1 MKEEK
6 KTEIKAKII
15 KPQEGYQEKFVTSN
29 IDIVIGGGA
38 AGVGKTS
45 AAVISSGYY
54 LDIKEF
60 RALYVRKN
68 LGELKGGGSMTE
80 EFKKIYPP
88 SIIARTTMSDNPEVE
103 FNSGAKVVMTHM
115 NDESIAA
122 ITERVKGWQ
131 YDFIYLDELTAYQ
144 WTTFTYLLSRNRGS
158 AGIKPLFRATTNP
171 KKNSWVRK
179 LIEWYIDEDG
189 FIDPEK
195 DGVVRYMYYERGGV
209 EDIIWG
215 NSKEEVYQKVKDRID
230 RQMRAS
236 GTEFMSPYDFI
247 KSFTFIK
254 GKLGENKILLKDQPQ
269 YLGSLAMAG
278 GAQAE
283 QLLEGNW
290 NVDEEEEMELPIT
303 RQMAESV
310 FDIDPN
316 PSGKRYIT
324 ADIAMGGEDNTVI
337 LAWEGFHVLDA
348 TIVAGKNLD
357 SPMVIS
363 LIRNMQAKHS
373 IGDFNV
379 IYDSVGQG
387 NFVGGYIRGAI
398 AYNSNR
404 APIGQG
410 RARYYHMKTQCA
422 EKLIDMIKYG
432 VISIDPTLAARIYK
446 HKHIKKVLTF
456 REEFIA
462 ECTVI
467 RFYPPL
473 DNGKLRVIE
482 KKDMCRLLGKN
493 RSPDLIDNFIMRMS
507 VDLDYNILGA
517 DRGAFTPEGRPL
529 GIDGFEETNIT
540 LQEFLEWS

>member
-1 MKEEK
+1 MENNKENK
-6 KTEIKAKII
+6 VKVI
-15 KPQEGYQEKFVTSN
+15 KPQDGYQERFVTSN
-29 IDIVIGGGA
+29 VDIVVGGGA

-54 LDIKEF
+54 VDIKEF

-88 SIIARTTMSDNPEVE
+88 QVIARTTMSDNPEIE
-103 FNSGAKVVMTHM
+103 FTSGAKVIMTHM
-115 NDESIAA
+115 NDESINA

-144 WTTFTYLLSRNRGS
+144 WSTFTYLLSRNRGS
-158 AGIKPLFRATTNP
+158 SGIRPLFRATTNP

-179 LIEWYIDEDG
+179 LVDWYIDEDG
-189 FIDPEK
+189 FIDPAK
-195 DGVVRYMYYERGGV
+195 DGVIRYMYYAGGGV
-209 EDIIWG
+209 DEIIWG
-215 NSKEEVYQKVKDRID
+215 DSKEEVYARVKDRID
-230 RQMRAS
+230 RQMKAS

-269 YLGSLAMAG
+269 YLGNLAMSG
-278 GAQAE
+278 GAQAD

-290 NVDEEEEMELPIT
+290 NVDEEEDMELPIT
-303 RQMAESV
+303 REMAASV
-310 FDIDPN
+310 FNVDPN

-348 TIVAGKNLD
+348 TIVAGKGLD

-379 IYDSVGQG
+379 IYDSIGQG

-404 APIGQG
+404 APLGQG
-410 RARYYHMKTQCA
+410 KARYYHMKTQCA
-422 EKLIDMIKYG
+422 EKIIELIKYG
-432 VISIDPTLAARIYK
+432 VFSIDPSVANRIYK
-446 HKHIKKVLTF
+446 HRSIKKVITF
-456 REEFIA
+456 KEEFIT
-462 ECTVI
+462 ECSVI

-482 KKDMCRLLGKN
+482 KADMCRLLGKN
-493 RSPDLIDNFIMRMS
+493 RSPDILDNFIMRVS
-507 VDLDYNILGA
+507 VDLDYNTFNYA
-517 DRGAFTPEGRPL
+517 DRGFDVSVSR
-529 GIDGFEETNIT
+529 GINEAFEETDIT
-540 LQEFLEWS
+540 LQEFLEWA